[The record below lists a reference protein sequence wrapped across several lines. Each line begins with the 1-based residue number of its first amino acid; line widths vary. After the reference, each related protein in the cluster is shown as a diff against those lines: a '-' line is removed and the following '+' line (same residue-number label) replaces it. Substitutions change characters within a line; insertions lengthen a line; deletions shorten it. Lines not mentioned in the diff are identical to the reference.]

1 MKHLTIVAFL
11 ISMSIFSQSKDEI
24 IKSKDEEIKRLKE
37 KNQKELAEKDQKSKI
52 EIDKLNKE
60 VLLLKN
66 IIKES
71 NDYFLKDMF
80 DETFSET
87 YFKTRDLSKTDDSD
101 NFKLSNALVNS
112 INVGAIAETQRLCI
126 RVFDFNTNY
135 LTLMTIRENVLN
147 QKFDEKKVQEALEK
161 IEKLPKIDADS
172 KLGIRK
178 QSIRDLLFNY
188 KENICSLKK
197 SLDKYKNKEDQSA
210 IKPLYDKLLDDP
222 RFKNYPILKQI
233 ISDMKK
239 DVTSYTSEDD
249 LLPCLEEPQKN
260 IHDNKVEDKENTT
273 PTKDTNNNNN

>member
-1 MKHLTIVAFL
+1 
-11 ISMSIFSQSKDEI
+11 MSVFSQSKDEI

-37 KNQKELAEKDQKSKI
+37 KNKKEIVEKDQKCKI
-52 EIDKLNKE
+52 EIDKLNNE

-71 NDYFLKDMF
+71 NEYFLKEMF

-101 NFKLSNALVNS
+101 NFKFSNTLVKS
-112 INVGAIAETQRLCI
+112 INVEASPEVQKLCNK
-126 RVFDFNTNY
+126 VADFNTNY
-135 LTLMTIRENVLN
+135 LELLAIRENILN

-161 IEKLPKIDADS
+161 IEKLPKIDSDS

-188 KENICSLKK
+188 KENICILKK
-197 SLDKYKNKEDQSA
+197 NLDKYKNLDQSA

-239 DVTSYTSEDD
+239 DVTTYTGEDD
-249 LLPCLEEPQKN
+249 LLPCLDETQKN
-260 IHDNKVEDKENTT
+260 IEEIKKNETIPQDTKNKN
-273 PTKDTNNNNN
+273 

>member
-1 MKHLTIVAFL
+1 MTKKLAIMSFFL
-11 ISMSIFSQSKDEI
+11 SMSLFSQSKDEI
-24 IKSKDEEIKRLKE
+24 IKSKDEEIKKLKE
-37 KNQKELAEKDQKSKI
+37 KNQKELVEKDQISKI

-71 NDYFLKDMF
+71 NQYFLKEMF

-101 NFKLSNALVNS
+101 NFKFSNALVKS
-112 INVGAIAETQRLCI
+112 INVGASPEVQMLCNK
-126 RVFDFNTNY
+126 VADFNANY
-135 LTLMTIRENVLN
+135 LELLAIRENILN

-161 IEKLPKIDADS
+161 IEKLPKIDKES

-178 QSIRDLLFNY
+178 QSIRDLLYNY
-188 KENICSLKK
+188 KENICILKK
-197 SLDKYKNKEDQSA
+197 NLDKYKNLDQSA

-239 DVTSYTSEDD
+239 DVTSYTGEDD
-249 LLPCLEEPQKN
+249 LLPCLEETKKN
-260 IHDNKVEDKENTT
+260 NEENQEKNNTQQ
-273 PTKDTNNNNN
+273 DTNNKN

>member
-1 MKHLTIVAFL
+1 
-11 ISMSIFSQSKDEI
+11 MSIFSQSKDEI

-37 KNQKELAEKDQKSKI
+37 KNQKELVEKDQKSKI

-60 VLLLKN
+60 VLFLKN

-71 NDYFLKDMF
+71 NEYFLKDMF

-101 NFKLSNALVNS
+101 NFKFSNALVKS
-112 INVGAIAETQRLCI
+112 INVEASPEVQMLCN
-126 RVFDFNTNY
+126 RVADFNANY
-135 LTLMTIRENVLN
+135 LELLAIRENILN

-161 IEKLPKIDADS
+161 IEKLPKIDTES

-222 RFKNYPILKQI
+222 RFKNYLYLKQI
-233 ISDMKK
+233 IIEMKK
-239 DVTSYTSEDD
+239 DVTSYTGEDD
-249 LLPCLEEPQKN
+249 LLPCLDDTQKN
-260 IHDNKVEDKENTT
+260 LEEKNLEKKENEAI
-273 PTKDTNNNNN
+273 PQDTKN

>member
-1 MKHLTIVAFL
+1 
-11 ISMSIFSQSKDEI
+11 MSIFSQSKDEI

-37 KNQKELAEKDQKSKI
+37 KNQKELVEKDQKSKI

-60 VLLLKN
+60 VLFLKN

-71 NDYFLKDMF
+71 NEYFLKDMF

-87 YFKTRDLSKTDDSD
+87 YFKTRDLSRTDDSD

-112 INVGAIAETQRLCI
+112 INVGATADNQRLCI
-126 RVFDFNTNY
+126 RVIDFNTNY

-161 IEKLPKIDADS
+161 KEKLTKIDADS

-188 KENICSLKK
+188 KENICILKK

-222 RFKNYPILKQI
+222 RFKNYPYLKQI
-233 ISDMKK
+233 IIDIKK
-239 DVTSYTSEDD
+239 DVTSYTGEDD
-249 LLPCLEEPQKN
+249 LLPCLDETQKN
-260 IHDNKVEDKENTT
+260 IEEKNAEKKENEAI
-273 PTKDTNNNNN
+273 PQDTKNKN

>member
-1 MKHLTIVAFL
+1 MKHLTIVTFL

-37 KNQKELAEKDQKSKI
+37 KNQKELVEKDQKSKI
-52 EIDKLNKE
+52 EIDKINKE

-71 NDYFLKDMF
+71 NEYFLKDMF
-80 DETFSET
+80 DETFNET

-112 INVGAIAETQRLCI
+112 INVGATAETQRLCI

-210 IKPLYDKLLDDP
+210 IKPLYDKLIDDS
-222 RFKNYPILKQI
+222 RFKNYPYLKQI
-233 ISDMKK
+233 IIDMKK
-239 DVTSYTSEDD
+239 DVTSYTGEDD
-249 LLPCLEEPQKN
+249 LLPCLDETQKN
-260 IHDNKVEDKENTT
+260 IEEKNAEKKENEAI
-273 PTKDTNNNNN
+273 PQDIKNKN